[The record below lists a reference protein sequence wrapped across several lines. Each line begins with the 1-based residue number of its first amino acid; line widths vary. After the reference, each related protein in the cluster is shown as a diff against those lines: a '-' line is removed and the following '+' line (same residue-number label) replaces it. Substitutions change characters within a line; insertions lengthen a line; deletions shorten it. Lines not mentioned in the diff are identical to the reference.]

1 MEFKPASL
9 IQLLHVTLL
18 LYVRGSQADWTTCLQ
33 KPHFIS
39 PWSKITAHDK
49 ASPQQTMEHEIGTF
63 PIKVDVQVRPGD
75 NKPERQF
82 YFSGLGSSQRDDDID
97 SPYGGLVFYYN
108 DEAVV
113 VSVPNTNDG
122 HNVGKVIFTGGSAW
136 SGPVQ
141 QSEISAEYRIRAWG
155 KNNFPKPDFESSS
168 IPMDTTT
175 NTYKE
180 VSHGLGTEL
189 DYAIVQVTLP
199 SGIITEAVGS
209 SMQTNPTGT
218 DWGGVIYSYD
228 NNVFRLWAP
237 NGGQGGL
244 FSIADGWGKNKGKLE
259 KSGTVKIYAWKKLTS
274 KSNFIQSVTLP
285 STSYTMS
292 LTQPIDRENNLIDII
307 IRALDGTSKNFI
319 FHGSGAV
326 QNVNGNDALGGMVI
340 SYSDQTVRFWYPNAS
355 SAALLLV
362 DKSWGQPNTQHISH
376 KVELSIKTWERY
388 TSCPPVPKSTKYVP
402 VVTTVQPKVDGG
414 WNTYGSWS
422 TCSKS
427 CGGGTQFRN
436 RTCSNP
442 FPSNGGKNCQGVA
455 RETHACGVNPCL
467 GSMVQKSPSS
477 GTKTTALMTNNI
489 TSSQSKQHTDSSKKT
504 VSFSFTNVDLPTIL
518 VGAGL
523 GVGGSV
529 LLFVVGCIIKHVINK
544 PKPTEV
550 EPF

>member
-9 IQLLHVTLL
+9 IQFLPLTLL
-18 LYVRGSQADWTTCLQ
+18 LYVRGSPADWTTCLQ

-39 PWSKITAHDK
+39 QWTKITAQDK
-49 ASPQQTMEHEIGTF
+49 ASPQQIAEHAIGTF
-63 PIKVDVQVRPGD
+63 PIKVDVQVRPAD

-136 SGPVQ
+136 SGQVQ
-141 QSEISAEYRIRAWG
+141 QSELSAEYRIRAWG

-168 IPMDTTT
+168 IHMDTTT
-175 NTYKE
+175 NTYNE
-180 VSHGLGTEL
+180 VSHGLGIEP

-209 SMQTNPTGT
+209 SMQTNPTST

-228 NNVFRLWAP
+228 NTVFRLWVP
-237 NGGQGGL
+237 NGGYGGL
-244 FSIADGWGKNKGKLE
+244 FSIADGWGKNKGTVE

-274 KSNFIQSVTLP
+274 KSNFTQSVTLP
-285 STSYTMS
+285 SASYTMK

-326 QNVNGNDALGGMVI
+326 QNVNKNDSFGGMVI
-340 SYSDQTVRFWYPNAS
+340 SYSDQTVRFWYPNTS
-355 SAALLLV
+355 LKALLLV

-402 VVTTVQPKVDGG
+402 VVTTIQPKV
-414 WNTYGSWS
+414 TKHVPVVTTVQAIVTRSAS
-422 TCSKS
+422 T
-427 CGGGTQFRN
+427 
-436 RTCSNP
+436 
-442 FPSNGGKNCQGVA
+442 
-455 RETHACGVNPCL
+455 
-467 GSMVQKSPSS
+467 
-477 GTKTTALMTNNI
+477 TKTTALKTNNI
-489 TSSQSKQHTDSSKKT
+489 TSSQSKQPTNGSKKT
-504 VSFSFTNVDLPTIL
+504 FSFSFTDVDLPTIL

-523 GVGGSV
+523 GVGGSI
-529 LLFVVGCIIKHVINK
+529 LLFVVGCIIKHVISK